1 MRVAVIVNVSQL
13 VRLASIAVAMHVAA
27 FAYAQVDACAVLTP
41 AEIKKITGRGD
52 LATGK
57 PDLTPLKTGTECQ
70 HSGKHDI
77 GVYVRPNSKQ
87 FFAQLRDHEKTY
99 KGYTQE
105 PVSGV
110 GDEAYYMIDKR
121 YVSLNS
127 RVGDKSVRVSME
139 LDGAPVGGHKSMVL
153 ALTKAAV
160 AKLR

>member
-1 MRVAVIVNVSQL
+1 MRVAFVVNVSQL
-13 VRLASIAVAMHVAA
+13 VRLASIVVAMHVAT
-27 FAYAQVDACAVLTP
+27 FAYAQVDACAVLMP
-41 AEIKKITGRGD
+41 AEIKKITGRAD

-57 PDLTPLKTGTECQ
+57 PDLTQLKTGTECQ

-87 FFAQLRDHEKTY
+87 FFTQLRDHEKTY
-99 KGYTQE
+99 KGYTHE

>member
-1 MRVAVIVNVSQL
+1 MRIAVVVKVSQL
-13 VRLASIAVAMHVAA
+13 VRLVSTVMAMHVAA

-41 AEIKKITGRGD
+41 AEIKKITGRTD

-57 PDLTPLKTGTECQ
+57 PDLTQLKTGTECQ

-139 LDGAPVGGHKSMVL
+139 LDGAPVDGHKSMVL
-153 ALTKAAV
+153 ALTKAAA